1 MGVIRQTLDLLGLT
15 FLFDIFKDVVERIK
29 YIFIPPKAFSWQT
42 LIYLSVFSWLM
53 SYLADEGA
61 IRSIIA
67 FFGWV
72 FLIAGTSWYT
82 TDKPLY
88 IPGTIMPVGAVITGG
103 IVSIF
108 AFRQDDAV
116 VARTIIFWPTISAL
130 ITAIPEF
137 FEGSGTDVKT
147 QLPKLEDRESLI
159 VLIGCCMLLSC
170 WLNVYVVTDTWMREY
185 PSATVNIGGQ
195 KTVQRSDLLTFPES
209 TDTIP
214 RNGRLILE
222 KLQQAVETALRGKSW
237 SNVELWLKNANREV
251 NQLGEAV
258 ITIHLAEFEEKELW
272 ETQAT
277 VDNLDPKNP
286 NSGYILNLFSYWNGP
301 SAVPDE
307 YDGYYLQKSCQIE
320 PITEPVETLSPQNEK
335 ITVAE
340 IECLP
345 EIRSGFGKPPQ
356 QKR

>member
-29 YIFIPPKAFSWQT
+29 YIFIPPRAFSWQT

-53 SYLADEGA
+53 SSLADQGLEQQP
-61 IRSIIA
+61 IRDIIA

-108 AFRQDDAV
+108 AFQQDDAV

-170 WLNVYVVTDTWMREY
+170 WLNVYVVTDRWMREY

-195 KTVQRSDLLTFPES
+195 EAAQRSDLLTFPES
-209 TDTIP
+209 RDRIP
-214 RNGRLILE
+214 QNGRLILE
-222 KLQQAVETALRGKSW
+222 ELESAVKTRLSGKSY
-237 SNVELWLKNANREV
+237 SDVELWLKNANEQVR
-251 NQLGEAV
+251 QLGE
-258 ITIHLAEFEEKELW
+258 TIIGIKLADVQEKDLW
-272 ETQAT
+272 TTQAT
-277 VDNLDPKNP
+277 VGNIKDNP
-286 NSGYILNLFSYWNGP
+286 SSYILNLFSVWNGP
-301 SAVPDE
+301 SAVPG
-307 YDGYYLQKSCQIE
+307 GYYLQKSCQIE
-320 PITEPVETLSPQNEK
+320 PITEPVDTLSPQNEK

-345 EIRSGFGKPPQ
+345 KIPSGWGKPPQ
-356 QKR
+356 

>member
-1 MGVIRQTLDLLGLT
+1 MGLVDDTLELIGLAAILD
-15 FLFDIFKDVVERIK
+15 FFKDIFNRIK
-29 YIFIPPKAFSWQT
+29 NFFIPPRAFSWQT

-53 SYLADEGA
+53 SSLADSP
-61 IRSIIA
+61 IQDIIA

-159 VLIGCCMLLSC
+159 VLIGCSILLSC
-170 WLNVYVVTDTWMREY
+170 WLNVYVVTDRWISEY
-185 PSATVNIGGQ
+185 PSAKYPVSEKVDDKEIT
-195 KTVQRSDLLTFPES
+195 QRSDLLTFLEPGDK
-209 TDTIP
+209 TP
-214 RNGRLILE
+214 KNGVLILD

-237 SNVELWLKNANREV
+237 SNVELWLKNANQEV
-251 NQLGEAV
+251 NKLGEAV
-258 ITIHLAEFEEKELW
+258 IAIHLAEFEEKDLW
-272 ETQAT
+272 STQAT

-286 NSGYILNLFSYWNGP
+286 SSYILNLFSVWDGP
-301 SAVPDE
+301 SAVP
-307 YDGYYLQKSCQIE
+307 DGYYLQKSCQIE
-320 PITEPVETLSPQNEK
+320 PITEPVDTLSPQNEK

-345 EIRSGFGKPPQ
+345 QIRSGFGNPPQ
-356 QKR
+356 QQR